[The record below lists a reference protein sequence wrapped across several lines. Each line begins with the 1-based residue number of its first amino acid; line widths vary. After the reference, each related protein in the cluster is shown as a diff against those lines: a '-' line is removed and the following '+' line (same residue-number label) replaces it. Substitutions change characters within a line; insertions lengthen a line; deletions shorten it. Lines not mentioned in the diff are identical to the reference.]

1 MQFNLMATSDQ
12 NAVQCARVIIWSKVC
27 GQEKWLWSIADAA
40 EILVTCTPQP
50 LSTNATKQFPNRTD
64 FFPFFR
70 LLLNRWQWGGERG
83 ICCSVIV
90 ISNSY

>member
-1 MQFNLMATSDQ
+1 MQFNLMAKSDQ

-50 LSTNATKQFPNRTD
+50 LSTNATNQFPNRTD
-64 FFPFFR
+64 F
-70 LLLNRWQWGGERG
+70 LLLNRWQLWGGEWG
-83 ICCSVIV
+83 ICCSVLV